1 MYLTMRD
8 PAAPAHIMRD
18 VSRTLEDNSY
28 RWTYRRPELQFWVE
42 GARSVK
48 FAMSFALAEATM
60 KSTGPVTLSFFIN
73 GQPFDKARYD
83 QPGNHEYEKEVPA
96 ELLKPRAKNV
106 VAIEPDQVWVSPD
119 GVTMGFVLTEAG
131 FKY

>member
-1 MYLTMRD
+1 MYVAMRD
-8 PAAPAHIMRD
+8 PAAPAHIVRD

-42 GARSVK
+42 GARRVR
-48 FAMSFALAEATM
+48 FAMSFALAETTM
-60 KSTGPVTLSFFIN
+60 KATGPVTLSFFVN
-73 GQPFDKARYD
+73 GQRFDAARYD
-83 QPGNHEYEKEVPA
+83 QPGNHEYEKDVPA

-119 GVTMGFVLTEAG
+119 GVAMGFVLTEAG